1 MADTPNNA
9 ATSALMYDLNATVLR
24 VQHLIAGIPA
34 ARLTR
39 WLLFGQDARTGAEF
53 YRGAAGAVVTLG
65 LPWLS
70 AQCSLRWLGSRLFY
84 WPQGIPARHRVAIVS
99 SRLRQRLDE
108 ESWWFDLLR
117 TAVLRTDPTTDV
129 LCAVAGT
136 ASHRFVR
143 RAADLFGRSL
153 LDFRVDPRE
162 QSVGDDEIAEWLM
175 TSAGGINLDPA
186 SAIAEADLVAEPP
199 ITENYTRGKYW
210 PVCVSPPIAIP
221 SVLSDSDESAAST
234 LALFSQPIAD
244 RILFAVSDRL
254 QVLRARPAGVIYS
267 LLNLHVQDAERR
279 KSLLMIAS
287 DSTGQLPSISS
298 EPTGCVVPWLLKS
311 RIREPELPINR
322 KRATTSD
329 TDLRTIEVPVSF
341 DSPLSQPDD
350 WLLHWTRSTVGPW
363 PDQDVQE
370 FDDELILGCQSS
382 DRSSLA
388 TLLRIVTEGRLWA
401 SSETIR
407 GGIRVVSF
415 TEVPLH
421 EFRSRRTYR
430 RHRRRYDFEPWG
442 IAIRRD
448 ILAAAGARAVEYGDE
463 ETWET
468 LPDAE
473 RPFFQNIGAGDGWT
487 KDEREWRITDHVHL
501 HELPV
506 SAVAV
511 FVDSAAAREI
521 LQMETQWQVLVV
533 PKTSITH

>member
-1 MADTPNNA
+1 MADMLNKAT
-9 ATSALMYDLNATVLR
+9 TSALINDLKASILR
-24 VQHLIAGIPA
+24 VQLLIAGVPA
-34 ARLTR
+34 AQHFR
-39 WLLFGQDARTGAEF
+39 WMLFGRDAKTGVEF
-53 YRGAAGAVVTLG
+53 HRGSVGPVVSLG

-70 AQCSLRWLGSRLFY
+70 TQCSLRWLGSRLFF

-99 SRLRQRLDE
+99 SRLKQRLDE

-117 TAVLRTDPTTDV
+117 TAVLRTDPTNDT

-136 ASHRFVR
+136 ASQRFVR

-162 QSVGDDEIAEWLM
+162 QFVSDDEIALWL
-175 TSAGGINLDPA
+175 TESGGIRLDPA
-186 SAIAEADLVAEPP
+186 STITEADLVAEPP
-199 ITENYTRGKYW
+199 VTESYAQGKYW
-210 PVCVSPPIAIP
+210 PVFVSPSIATRSGHP
-221 SVLSDSDESAAST
+221 SSDESAAS
-234 LALFSQPIAD
+234 LALLDQPIAD
-244 RILFAVSDRL
+244 RILFAVGDRL
-254 QVLRARPAGVIYS
+254 QVLRARPAGVIHS

-287 DSTGQLPSISS
+287 DPTGKLPSIAS
-298 EPTGCVVPWLLKS
+298 EPTGNVVPWLLKS
-311 RIREPELPINR
+311 RLREPDFFTSR
-322 KRATTSD
+322 KPASTSA
-329 TDLRTIEVPVSF
+329 TDLVSGELAWAS
-341 DSPLSQPDD
+341 DSPLSRPDD

-363 PDQDVQE
+363 PDQSEQE
-370 FDDELILGCQSS
+370 FDDELILGCDSS
-382 DRSSLA
+382 NRSALA

-407 GGIRVVSF
+407 GGYRVVSF

-448 ILAAAGARAVEYGDE
+448 VLAAAGARAVEYGDD
-463 ETWET
+463 ETWHIMLDE
-468 LPDAE
+468 E
-473 RPFFQNIGAGDGWT
+473 RPFFQNIGDGEGWT

-511 FVDSAAAREI
+511 FVDSAAAREM
-521 LQMETQWQVLVV
+521 LQMQTQWQVLVV
-533 PKTSITH
+533 PTPSATH